1 MPSDEFKAHMKSPC
15 AHLKEI
21 GWEQYYGTTNSG
33 NAPEF
38 KATSNPCGVDFGSL
52 NPQLVYDLDIRE
64 SDFRFIHIKCHY
76 STESNINQ
84 IVNKNNFSP
93 NYGEW
98 EDVSSTA
105 SHTVTSGIM
114 IRFNR
119 GSKYGWLC
127 VDDACPYYQD
137 TGQRYFYI

>member
-1 MPSDEFKAHMKSPC
+1 MPTDEFKAHMKGPC
-15 AHLKEI
+15 DHLKEI
-21 GWEQYYGTTNSG
+21 GWEQYYGTTDSG
-33 NAPEF
+33 NLPRF
-38 KATSNPCGVDFGSL
+38 KATSNPCGVDIDAL
-52 NPQLVYDLDIRE
+52 NPQLVSDLDIRG
-64 SDFRFIHIKCHY
+64 SDFRAYHIRCQY
-76 STESNINQ
+76 STESDINQ
-84 IVNKNNFSP
+84 IVNKNRLSP
-93 NYGEW
+93 DYGEW

-137 TGQRYFYI
+137 TGRRYFYI